1 MSRIYFQGASC
12 ESVGV
17 PDLLLLCESVGVP
30 DLLLVSLIY
39 SLLIYCSDLLPVL
52 LLQNLGPPRGPSRPA
67 AISASLR
74 TPDSAH
80 QRQRNCGARWK

>member
-1 MSRIYFQGASC
+1 MSLIYFQGASC

-17 PDLLLLCESVGVP
+17 PDLLVVRAWVSLIYLRAW
-30 DLLLVSLIY
+30 VSLIY
-39 SLLIYCSDLLPVL
+39 SDLLPFL
-52 LLQNLGPPRGPSRPA
+52 LLQNLGPPRAPSRPA

-80 QRQRNCGARWK
+80 QRQRNRGAR